1 MNRTFIRNNITSIS
15 IIIFIILFTIIQI
28 IEPAFLYDRDGSFRS
43 FGIGKQKKT
52 IIPIWLVTIIL
63 AILVYLFVLYYLAFP
78 KF

>member
-63 AILVYLFVLYYLAFP
+63 AILVYLFVLYYLAIP

>member
-1 MNRTFIRNNITSIS
+1 MNRTFIRNNITSIA

-28 IEPAFLYDRDGSFRS
+28 IEPAFLYDRDGGFRI

-63 AILVYLFVLYYLAFP
+63 AILVYLFVLYYLAIP

>member
-28 IEPAFLYDRDGSFRS
+28 IEPAFLYDRDGSFRN

>member
-28 IEPAFLYDRDGSFRS
+28 IEPAFLYDKDGGFRN

-63 AILVYLFVLYYLAFP
+63 AILVYLFVLYYLAIPNF
-78 KF
+78 